1 MCVQRQNK
9 LQRLSNT
16 LWIIFIGF
24 FINLACLLLAK
35 AYFSKKCFRHLN
47 KLRRFWNTLSFY
59 RFLHKLGMP
68 EASKGWRY
76 ISGSKRH
83 RRSKKSSALIKT
95 RIPLLEHNSR
105 GFSVRRPDDFAQGL
119 SRATLRIV
127 WKRWWGKGLGDG
139 VANPK
144 T

>member
-1 MCVQRQNK
+1 MCFQHQNK

-35 AYFSKKCFRHLN
+35 AYFSTKCFRHLK
-47 KLRRFWNTLSFY
+47 KLRRFGNTLSFY
-59 RFLHKLGMP
+59 WFLHKLGMP
-68 EASKGWRY
+68 AAIKGWRY

-83 RRSKKSSALIKT
+83 WSSKKSSALIKT
-95 RIPLLEHNSR
+95 RIPLLKHNSR

-127 WKRWWGKGLGDG
+127 VVEAVVGEGAGGWSR
-139 VANPK
+139 
-144 T
+144 